1 MNIQSFFIYLLVSL
15 TKPSSDLM
23 ADLGKT
29 QTGIASY
36 YAAKFDGNKTY
47 FGEVFNN
54 REMTAAHPSLPYNT
68 LIEVTNLANNKKVTV
83 RINDRGPYAKS
94 RVLDLSRSAAH
105 EIGMVA
111 SGVAKVIVKVIGR
124 DGLVL
129 LASQK
134 TPTPVSQP
142 QQPQEVGTDKP
153 TEGAGFLY

>member
-15 TKPSSDLM
+15 AKPSPELL

-36 YAAKFDGNKTY
+36 YAAKFDGSKTY
-47 FGEVFNN
+47 FGEVFDSQ
-54 REMTAAHPSLPYNT
+54 EMTAAHPSLPYNT

-83 RINDRGPYAKS
+83 RINDRGPHSKS
-94 RVLDLSRSAAH
+94 RVLDISRSAAR

-124 DGLVL
+124 DGLVM
-129 LASQK
+129 LAYSK
-134 TPTPVSQP
+134 KPAPTIQP
-142 QQPQEVGTDKP
+142 Q
-153 TEGAGFLY
+153 GAMPNKLVEEEGFLY

>member
-1 MNIQSFFIYLLVSL
+1 MNIQSFFIYLLVSFA
-15 TKPSSDLM
+15 KPSPDLL

-47 FGEVFNN
+47 FGEIFDNQ
-54 REMTAAHPSLPYNT
+54 EMTAAHPSLPYNT

-83 RINDRGPYAKS
+83 RINDRGPHSKS
-94 RVLDLSRSAAH
+94 RVLDLSRSAAR

-111 SGVAKVIVKVIGR
+111 TGVAKVIVKVIGR
-124 DGLVL
+124 DGLIL

-134 TPTPVSQP
+134 KPVPADVP
-142 QQPQEVGTDKP
+142 QVAEQSKP
-153 TEGAGFLY
+153 VEEEGFLY